1 MTAVI
6 LPPVKSPPARAVRT
20 GVVTAVVCLALAA
33 VVAAMSSL
41 NVALP
46 GIARATHASQT
57 QLAWIID
64 AYSLVFASLL
74 LPAGALG
81 DRFGRR
87 RALIAGLSV
96 FGAASPVAMTARS
109 AGELIGLRAVMG
121 LGAALVMPATL
132 STITGTFASEQRT
145 RAVSVW
151 ATVAGGAAVLG
162 LLVSGTVLEVWSW
175 PSVFA
180 LNVILAAAAIGG
192 TIRFVP
198 ESADPDTPRLD
209 ISGAVL
215 VVIGLVALV
224 YSIIEAPSHGWLSAR
239 TLAGLA
245 AGLAVLAGFAGW
257 ELRRRAPMMDPRV
270 FTRPALAAGS
280 LSIFVQFFAL
290 FGFIF
295 IVLQYLQLIRGDSG
309 LVSAVSMLPMAAA
322 MLSTSR
328 LAPALVARLGAPAVC
343 TAGLA
348 LIAAAL
354 VILAQLTGTS
364 GYWLLAVGL
373 IPLGVGMGLAMTPA
387 TSNITSALPAS
398 QQGVASALNDL
409 SREVGGAVGIAVLAS
424 ILTAVYQSNLHLAHI
439 PAAQAGSAR
448 SSVAAATRLGPA
460 IAAQA
465 HGAFADG
472 MHLTLYI
479 AAGIVLAGA
488 ITVGTLLRGRG
499 RGRARRSAAA
509 TANVR
514 LSSGWCRPAR

>member
-1 MTAVI
+1 MPAAI
-6 LPPVKSPPARAVRT
+6 LPPVKSPAAGTVRP
-20 GVVTAVVCLALAA
+20 GAVTAVVCLALAA

-46 GIARATHASQT
+46 GIARATHATQT

-74 LPAGALG
+74 LPAGAIG
-81 DRFGRR
+81 DRYGRR
-87 RALIAGLSV
+87 LALIAGLAI
-96 FGAASPVAMTARS
+96 FGAASAVAMTAAS
-109 AGELIGLRAVMG
+109 ASELIGLRAVMG

-132 STITGTFASEQRT
+132 STITGTFASRQRT

-151 ATVAGGAAVLG
+151 AAVAGGAAVLG
-162 LLVSGTVLEVWSW
+162 ILVSGLVLQVWSW

-180 LNVILAAAAIGG
+180 LNVILAAAAIAG
-192 TIRFVP
+192 TVRFVP

-209 ISGAVL
+209 LGGAALAVA
-215 VVIGLVALV
+215 GLVALV
-224 YSIIEAPSHGWLSAR
+224 YSIIQAPDQGWLSAR

-245 AGLAVLAGFAGW
+245 AGLVILAGFVAW
-257 ELRRRAPMMDPRV
+257 ELRRRAPMVDPRV
-270 FTRPALAAGS
+270 FARPALAAGS

-322 MLSTSR
+322 MLPTSR
-328 LAPALVARLGAPAVC
+328 LAPALVARLGARAAC

-348 LIAAAL
+348 LMAAAL
-354 VILAQLTGTS
+354 VVLAQLTPAS
-364 GYWLLAVGL
+364 GYWLLAAGL
-373 IPLGVGMGLAMTPA
+373 IPLGTGMGLTMTPA
-387 TSNITSALPAS
+387 TSGITSALPAA

-424 ILTAVYQSNLHLAHI
+424 ILTAGYQSHLHLARL
-439 PAAQAGSAR
+439 PAAQAAQAR
-448 SSVAAATRLGPA
+448 SSVAVAAHMGGAVT
-460 IAAQA
+460 AQA

-472 MHLTLYI
+472 MHLALYI
-479 AAGIVLAGA
+479 AAGIV
-488 ITVGTLLRGRG
+488 I
-499 RGRARRSAAA
+499 AAA
-509 TANVR
+509 TAVATLLR
-514 LSSGWCRPAR
+514 DHR